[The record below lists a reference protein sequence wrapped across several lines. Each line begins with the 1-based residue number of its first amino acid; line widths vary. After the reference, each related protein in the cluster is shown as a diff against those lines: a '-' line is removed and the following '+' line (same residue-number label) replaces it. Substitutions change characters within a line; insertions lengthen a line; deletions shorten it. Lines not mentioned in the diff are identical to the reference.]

1 MNEQLFEN
9 LCKKLGILR
18 VFDNNIYREI
28 FLDKDSSSKINYE
41 DLFIKALDI
50 NKKFCF
56 SYKNDLIGIKL
67 LYKDCDSI
75 SNSFNKLFKE
85 LL

>member
-1 MNEQLFEN
+1 M
-9 LCKKLGILR
+9 
-18 VFDNNIYREI
+18 
-28 FLDKDSSSKINYE
+28 DKTTSERIDYE

-50 NKKFCF
+50 NKKFIF

-67 LYKDCDSI
+67 IYKDCDSI
-75 SNSFNKLFKE
+75 PMCFNKLFKE